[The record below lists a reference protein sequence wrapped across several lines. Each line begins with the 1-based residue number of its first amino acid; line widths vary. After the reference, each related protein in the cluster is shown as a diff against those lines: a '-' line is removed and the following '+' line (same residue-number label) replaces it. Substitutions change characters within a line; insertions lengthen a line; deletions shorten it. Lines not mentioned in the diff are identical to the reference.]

1 MPLKRLAFIRSG
13 ETDWNLS
20 GRWQGWVASPLNE
33 HGQLQMQRLA
43 NFVRHLGLSAL
54 YSSDSARAKQS
65 AEILVASLDFEP
77 IYDGRLRER
86 SIGFF
91 QGLTVPE
98 IHGWYKDE
106 YQQLLADPEN
116 YKIPLGESLHDV
128 SIRAKAALDDIIKA
142 MDTATAGD
150 ITVGILSHTTTTHLM
165 IKALIPDLPNIDD
178 DALAFANSS
187 VTTVGRTEDG
197 WKIIHANDLS
207 HLEGLESR
215 YMPSDV
221 RGDDI

>member
-1 MPLKRLAFIRSG
+1 MPVKRLAFIRSG

-43 NFVRHLGLSAL
+43 NFVRHLGLSVL
-54 YSSDSARAKQS
+54 YSSDSVRARQS
-65 AEILVASLDFEP
+65 AEILSAPLGFEP
-77 IYDGRLRER
+77 RYDGRLRER

-98 IHGWYKDE
+98 IHGWYHQE
-106 YQQLLADPEN
+106 YQQLVADPEN

-128 SIRAKAALDDIIKA
+128 SVRAKQALDDILAEADVMGNADFTI
-142 MDTATAGD
+142 
-150 ITVGILSHTTTTHLM
+150 GILSHTTTTHLM
-165 IKALIPDLPNIDD
+165 LKALIPDLTDD
-178 DALAFANSS
+178 GLAFANSS
-187 VTTVGRTEDG
+187 VTTVGRSDTG
-197 WKIIHANDLS
+197 WKLIHANDLS

-221 RGDDI
+221 RGDDAS

>member
-1 MPLKRLAFIRSG
+1 MPIKRLAFIRSG

-20 GRWQGWVASPLNE
+20 GRWQGWVASPLNG
-33 HGQLQMQRLA
+33 HGQLQMQRLS

-54 YSSDSARAKQS
+54 YSSDSVRAQQS
-65 AEILVASLDFEP
+65 ADILVASLDFEP

-98 IHGWYKDE
+98 IHGWYQEE
-106 YQQLLADPEN
+106 YQQLSADPEN

-128 SIRAKAALDDIIKA
+128 SIRAKSAIDEIIEASDKLS
-142 MDTATAGD
+142 DND
-150 ITVGILSHTTTTHLM
+150 ITVGVLSHTTTTHLM
-165 IKALIPDLPNIDD
+165 IKALVPDLSDD
-178 DALAFANSS
+178 GLAFANSS
-187 VTTVGRTEDG
+187 VTTLGRTETG
-197 WKIIHANDLS
+197 WKLIHANDLS

-221 RGDDI
+221 RGDDT

>member
-1 MPLKRLAFIRSG
+1 MPIKRLAFIRSG

-54 YSSDSARAKQS
+54 YSSDSVRAKQS
-65 AEILVASLDFEP
+65 AEILATTMGFDP

-98 IHGWYKDE
+98 IHGWYREE
-106 YQQLLADPEN
+106 YQQLSADPEN

-128 SIRAKAALDDIIKA
+128 AIRAKAVIDDILKTSNG
-142 MDTATAGD
+142 DTDGEVT
-150 ITVGILSHTTTTHLM
+150 IGILSHTTTTHLM
-165 IKALIPDLPNIDD
+165 LKALIPDLSDD
-178 DALAFANSS
+178 GLAFANSS
-187 VTTVGRTEDG
+187 VTTVGRTEEG
-197 WKIIHANDLS
+197 WKLIHANDLS

-221 RGDDI
+221 RGDDT